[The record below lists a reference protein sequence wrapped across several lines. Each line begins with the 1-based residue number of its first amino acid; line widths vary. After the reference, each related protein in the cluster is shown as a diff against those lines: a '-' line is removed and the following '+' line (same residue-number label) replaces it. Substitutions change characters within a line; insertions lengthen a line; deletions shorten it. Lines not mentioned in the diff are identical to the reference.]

1 MIFNWLDAKVA
12 ENFGKSLAQ
21 LIIERVPSSMSSV
34 TNKELARQET
44 MLNKFQLQITQFKSN
59 NRLNLY
65 KKAKLV
71 NAFKSE
77 LIIAGYDRDFIN
89 QVALGLLHII

>member
-1 MIFNWLDAKVA
+1 MILNWLDAKHA
-12 ENFGKSLAQ
+12 EDFGKSLAQ
-21 LIIERVPSSMSSV
+21 QIIERFPLSNTTS
-34 TNKELARQET
+34 TNKDLARQEA
-44 MLNKFQLQITQFKSN
+44 MLNKLHLQITQFKSN

-77 LIIAGYDRDFIN
+77 LIIAGYDKDFIN
-89 QVALGLLHII
+89 QVALGLLHMI